1 MGNSQIM
8 VTLLSMSNY
17 DEADCRRI
25 TEEIWYDESIGRSY
39 RGWSLGTEMLDPF
52 IREPGRD
59 WAIVPKWSGKSISV
73 PFFRRSG
80 AGLAL
85 KDDKV
90 GVDSGCALAF
100 KRIICFHAEGI
111 PWYDTHYPNLQGWN
125 VCKRSGLRFPEIWGD
140 YYYAGYFACIDYAVS
155 RGCDRISFFPCRD
168 GLRKWQWI
176 AFIRAAQNVLHLRRN
191 LRGGNIKVCCMEG
204 LPDEYQKEESLPILP
219 HRDLPLHRIE
229 PYLGSN
235 GVCMDLIRFK
245 PTRSIRIGR

>member
-8 VTLLSMSNY
+8 VTLLSMSFYGN
-17 DEADCRRI
+17 ADCRRI
-25 TEEIWYDESIGRSY
+25 TEGIWYDEDIGRSY
-39 RGWSLGTEMLDPF
+39 EFWSHGTEMFDPF
-52 IREPGRD
+52 IKEGGGD
-59 WAIVPKWSGKSISV
+59 WAIVPRWSSASMAGL
-73 PFFRRSG
+73 FFDSE

-85 KDDKV
+85 KDKV

-111 PWYDTHYPNLQGWN
+111 PWYDSHYPDFPGWN
-125 VCKRSGLRFPEIWGD
+125 VPKPSGLRSPEIWGD
-140 YYYAGYFACIDYAVS
+140 YYYAGYSACIDYAVS
-155 RGCDRISFFPCRD
+155 RGCDRIWFFPCRD

-176 AFIRAAQNVLHLRRN
+176 AFIRAAQNVLHLRRTHHTK
-191 LRGGNIKVCCMEG
+191 IVKVCCMAD

-235 GVCMDLIRFK
+235 GVWMDLIRFK
-245 PTRSIRIGR
+245 PTRCIRVGR